1 MLYQNKKSMMF
12 QHYLKIGF
20 RNLYRQKVY
29 SLINILGLSTG
40 LASFI
45 LILLFLQNE
54 LSYERHIPE
63 SAQIYRLVEIQRP
76 AGIDLQHVAITSG
89 PWANELRNGLPEVQ
103 AALRL
108 MPVWGGL
115 YEVNE
120 KLLGEQYS
128 YFGENEVFRFF
139 NLELLAG
146 DQKKVLSELHTAVIS
161 ERVADNFF
169 NTRDVIGKTFRFR
182 DQPYLITGLMKN
194 QAGNSHLKFE
204 IILSYSSA
212 EEMIPDL
219 KVWGSNY
226 LATYLMLQQ
235 GVSKKHAE
243 DNMLKMIDQQMNEM
257 GMQDG
262 PRPDMYLQPM
272 REIHLNSHHIK
283 FSIYNTRGDVRLI
296 YLFSV
301 VAFLV
306 LLIACIN
313 FINLSTARSA
323 KRAMEAGI
331 RKVLGAGPRNLIS
344 QFIGESVI
352 VAFLSLIIGIG
363 LVEIILP
370 DFNSL
375 LGTNLKIDF
384 WGNWIFNLGL
394 VGLLLLVGL
403 LAGTYPALYMSRFQ
417 PVAVLKNAT
426 VSGKSSAGLLR
437 KVLVVFQ
444 FGISVMLIFSTL
456 IIFNQWHFMVNKDMG
471 INYQN
476 IISLHI
482 QLSNLDEMQMEG
494 LKARFLSNPAITHV
508 AMASGTNGV
517 AGSQGPVN
525 ALDSVKVPLMV
536 RYGYVDQDYFPTMEI
551 PVVQGRNFSSE
562 SGTDQARGVMLN
574 QAAIRALNWTDAVGR
589 KFENP
594 FNPEEQLEVVGV
606 VRDYNYY
613 SLHGIIEPAFYL
625 SHPERLRTIVIR
637 YFQQQ
642 RSEALNHAE
651 RLWKE
656 YFPALPF
663 EPEFANENIERQY
676 SAEAN
681 TMKVF
686 TYFSWLCIIISAL
699 GLFGLTA
706 FVAEQKRR
714 EIGIRKVHGAMA
726 FDIVMHMQKGFM
738 RLVLLAFIIAA
749 PLSWLFI
756 NSWLNNFAYRIS
768 VSWWHFAVALAAVA
782 MVAFLTIIYHAWKA
796 AMANPVDSMKYE

>member
-1 MLYQNKKSMMF
+1 MMF
-12 QHYLKIGF
+12 RHYLKIGF

-54 LSYERHIPE
+54 LGYERHIPE
-63 SAQIYRLVEIQRP
+63 SQQIYRLVEIQRP
-76 AGIDLQHVAITSG
+76 AGIDVQHVAITSG
-89 PWANELRNGLPEVQ
+89 PWANELRNDLPEVM
-103 AALRL
+103 AALRV
-108 MPVWGGL
+108 MPAWGGI

-120 KLLGEQYS
+120 TVFSEPYG

-146 DQKKVLSELHTAVIS
+146 DPENALSELHTAVIS
-161 ERVADNFF
+161 ERIAENFF
-169 NTRDVIGKTFRFR
+169 NTHDVIGKTFRFR
-182 DQPYLITGLMKN
+182 NQPYLITGLMKN
-194 QAGNSHLKFE
+194 QTKNSHLKFE
-204 IILSYSSA
+204 IILSYPSA
-212 EEMIPDL
+212 EEIIPDL
-219 KVWGSNY
+219 RVWGSNY
-226 LATYLMLQQ
+226 LATYLLLQE
-235 GVSKKHAE
+235 GISKSHAE
-243 DNMLKMIDQQMNEM
+243 ENMRKMIDQQMNEM
-257 GMQDG
+257 GMTDV

-272 REIHLNSHHIK
+272 REIHLRSHHIK
-283 FSIYNTRGDVRLI
+283 FSIYNTQGDIRLI
-296 YLFSV
+296 YLFSA
-301 VAFLV
+301 VAFLI

-323 KRAMEAGI
+323 KRAMEVGM

-352 VAFLSLIIGIG
+352 IAFLSLTIAIG

-375 LGTNLKIDF
+375 LGTNLKVNF
-384 WGNWIFNLGL
+384 WGNWIFNVGL
-394 VGLLLLVGL
+394 LGLLLLVGL
-403 LAGTYPALYMSRFQ
+403 LAGTYPALFLSRFK

-426 VSGKSSAGLLR
+426 ISGKSSAGLLR

-444 FGISVMLIFSTL
+444 FGISAMLIFCTL

-482 QLSNLDEMQMEG
+482 HQGNLDEMQMED
-494 LKARFLSNPAITHV
+494 LKAQLLSSPAITHV

-525 ALDSVKVPLMV
+525 AIDSVNIPLMV

-551 PVVQGRNFSSE
+551 PLVQGRNFSSE
-562 SGTDQARGVMLN
+562 YRSDQQRGVMLN
-574 QAAIRALNWTDAVGR
+574 QAAVKALNWTDAVGR
-589 KFENP
+589 RFENP

-606 VRDYNYY
+606 IRDYNYY
-613 SLHGIIEPAFYL
+613 SLRGIIEPAFYL
-625 SHPERLRTIVIR
+625 LHHERLRTIIIR
-637 YFQQQ
+637 YYQQERNQ
-642 RSEALNHAE
+642 ALYHAE
-651 RLWKE
+651 RIWKE
-656 YFPALPF
+656 YFTSLPF

-676 SAEAN
+676 SVEAN

-706 FVAEQKRR
+706 FVAEQKRK

-726 FDIVMHMQKGFM
+726 FDIVLNMQKGFM
-738 RLVLLAFIIAA
+738 RLVLMAFIIAA

-756 NSWLNNFAYRIS
+756 NNWLNNFAYRIS
-768 VSWWHFAVALAAVA
+768 VSWWHFAIALATISL
-782 MVAFLTIIYHAWKA
+782 VAFFTIFYHAWKA
-796 AMANPVDSMKYE
+796 AQANPVDSMKYE

>member
-1 MLYQNKKSMMF
+1 ML
-12 QHYLKIGF
+12 QHYLKTGF

-40 LASFI
+40 LASFV

-63 SAQIYRLVEIQRP
+63 SGQIYRLVEIQRP
-76 AGIDLQHVAITSG
+76 AGIDVQHVAITSG
-89 PWANELRNGLPEVQ
+89 PWAPELRSSLPEVA

-120 KLLGEQYS
+120 KVFGEQYA

-146 DQKKVLSELHTAVIS
+146 DPEIALTELHTAVIS
-161 ERVADNFF
+161 ERIADNFF
-169 NTRDVIGKTFRFR
+169 NTRDVIGKTFRYGN
-182 DQPYLITGLMKN
+182 QPYKITGLMKN
-194 QAGNSHLKFE
+194 QTKNSHLKFE
-204 IILSYSSA
+204 IILSYPSA

-226 LATYLMLQQ
+226 LSTYLLLQE
-235 GVSKKHAE
+235 GISNKHAE
-243 DNMLKMIDQQMNEM
+243 ENMLKMIEQQMNEM
-257 GMQDG
+257 GMQDA
-262 PRPDMYLQPM
+262 PRPEMYLQPM
-272 REIHLNSHHIK
+272 REIHLKSHHIK
-283 FSIYNTRGDVRLI
+283 FSIYNTRGDIRLI
-296 YLFSV
+296 YLFSL
-301 VAFLV
+301 VAFLILV
-306 LLIACIN
+306 IACIN

-323 KRAMEAGI
+323 KRAMEVGI

-352 VAFLSLIIGIG
+352 IAFLSLIIAIG

-370 DFNSL
+370 DFNTL
-375 LGTNLKIDF
+375 LGTNLKVDF
-384 WGNWIFNLGL
+384 LGNWIFNFGL
-394 VGLLLLVGL
+394 IGLLMLVGL
-403 LAGTYPALYMSRFQ
+403 LAGTYPALFLSRFQ

-444 FGISVMLIFSTL
+444 FSISVMLIFSTL
-456 IIFNQWHFMVNKDMG
+456 VIFSQWRFMVNKDMG

-482 QLSNLDEMQMEG
+482 HQGNLDEMQMEG
-494 LKARFLSNPAITHV
+494 LKARFISSPAITQV

-525 ALDSVKVPLMV
+525 AIDSVNIPLMV
-536 RYGYVDQDYFPTMEI
+536 RYGYVDQDFFPTMEI

-562 SGTDQARGVMLN
+562 FRSDQARGVMLN
-574 QAAIRALNWTDAVGR
+574 QAAVNALNWSDAVGR
-589 KFENP
+589 RFENP
-594 FNPEEQLEVVGV
+594 FNPQEQLEVVGV
-606 VRDYNYY
+606 VHDYNYY

-625 SHPERLRTIVIR
+625 SHPERFRTIVIR
-637 YFQQQ
+637 YYEQQ
-642 RSEALNHAE
+642 RSEAINHAE
-651 RLWKE
+651 RIWNE

-676 SAEAN
+676 RAESN

-686 TYFSWLCIIISAL
+686 NYFSWLCIIISAL
-699 GLFGLTA
+699 GLYGLTA
-706 FVAEQKRR
+706 FVAEQKRK
-714 EIGIRKVHGAMA
+714 EIGIRKVHGARIT
-726 FDIVMHMQKGFM
+726 DIILHLQKDFL
-738 RLVLLAFIIAA
+738 RLVFIAFIISA
-749 PLSWLFI
+749 PFAWLFMK
-756 NSWLNNFAYRIS
+756 NWLNNFAYRIEL
-768 VSWWHFAVALAAVA
+768 SWWHFAVALSAVSLI
-782 MVAFLTIIYHAWKA
+782 AFLTVMYHAWKA
-796 AMANPVDSMKYE
+796 ARANPVDSMKYE